1 MPRSAD
7 ALSRACRGLLY
18 GMVAARRPSGTFS
31 GRSRRVGPVAISQHS
46 RTLRACEEGRACP
59 ASLWPENPAMRPRN
73 EEVSTM
79 TKIRKFLSFGALAAV
94 LALAGCQM
102 GGPLQRPNA
111 SLQSQGVEGQWVGTD
126 GVAVSTLQNGVFESH
141 SADTGELLTRGT
153 YRHTDSRTIE
163 LSF

>member
-1 MPRSAD
+1 
-7 ALSRACRGLLY
+7 
-18 GMVAARRPSGTFS
+18 
-31 GRSRRVGPVAISQHS
+31 
-46 RTLRACEEGRACP
+46 
-59 ASLWPENPAMRPRN
+59 
-73 EEVSTM
+73 M
-79 TKIRKFLSFGALAAV
+79 TTIRKFLSFGALAAV

-163 LSF
+163 LSFYSLRSQQYTSAACLQVTPDRMNCTLANGTKFVLVRNRGSA